1 MSRKKQPID
10 EYSLAAFLSGTL
22 PEERRREVM
31 AYLAE
36 NADARELLCM
46 AHEALEAA
54 QVPVSEPFMRPETA
68 SAKPA
73 APKTPHPAPPR
84 KARRTPRPALRRQQV
99 RRFATAGLMMAI
111 LVIGLRVGLTLN
123 NTDVLRGDASE
134 DALTIRVSTPALQFQ
149 WNDVE
154 DAYYYRLVVWDIEAA
169 ELVAQH
175 ETKLVR
181 LGRNDAFVLS
191 LLSQLKVGRTYSA
204 RIDAVDVQNRNI
216 QSSESVEFTLQE

>member
-1 MSRKKQPID
+1 MSHKKQPID

-54 QVPVSEPFMRPETA
+54 QAPVAEPFTMPETA
-68 SAKPA
+68 SPEPA
-73 APKTPHPAPPR
+73 APKPAKPR
-84 KARRTPRPALRRQQV
+84 HLAPAMPRPALRRQQM
-99 RRFATAGLMMAI
+99 RRFATAALMMAV
-111 LVIGLRVGLTLN
+111 LATGLYVGLSLN
-123 NTDVLRGDASE
+123 ETDTLRGDASE
-134 DALTIRVSTPALQFQ
+134 DGLTVRVSTPALQFQ
-149 WNDVE
+149 WNNVE
-154 DAYYYRLVVWDIEAA
+154 DAYYYRLIVWDVEAA
-169 ELVAQH
+169 EVVAQH
-175 ETKLVR
+175 ETKSVR

-191 LLSQLKVGRTYSA
+191 LNSQLKVGRLYSV

-216 QSSESVEFTLQE
+216 QSSELVDFTLEE